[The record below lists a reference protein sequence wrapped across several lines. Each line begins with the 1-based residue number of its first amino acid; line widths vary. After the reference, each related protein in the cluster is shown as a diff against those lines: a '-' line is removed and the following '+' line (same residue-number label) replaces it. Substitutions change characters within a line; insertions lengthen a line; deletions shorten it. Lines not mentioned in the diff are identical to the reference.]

1 MFSRGSPCLRRSK
14 ISSFLDRVAVTPTDE
29 PLHFLYPRWF
39 ASVLQQKPYSASRAT
54 KGVHDP
60 EKRHYSHAL
69 RPRRLSVHAT
79 SQRWLSSSRYMSSAG
94 SAQAQLDLKPSSS
107 MSLRN
112 VDPTNVTGDYGQQET
127 HDVRDG
133 GHGLLRGNT
142 PVSDVDKDSKLTT
155 SPPRS
160 EAVLLPSAD
169 SSPNSIPIRR
179 LRASRRKPSSS
190 VLLRRGLVPN
200 LSFQEKAL
208 RLVRHLSGRDL
219 MKFRYRK
226 HVLRWRRATGKQLP
240 SAHWTDIM
248 VLLESMAQETHVWPK
263 STKHKVL
270 HVPEETVSLLS
281 GSTDLQEN
289 IWYMS
294 IRNGCRIHVLD
305 AAESEGPHRKVVL
318 SGSDLAIELVEK
330 EICRVQERQAR
341 GEFDLKKPIAPIIP
355 SVTALQQKGLP
366 VPTIRGVWSGT
377 DAQPV
382 SISFHNLPSPKTL
395 SVRKFAE
402 YVRALVNSRPPRD
415 QQPKYEHRYKVRD
428 TIERLFSR
436 EANQKFVSTNA
447 LNTAL
452 DYLCRN
458 EFLRS
463 ARVILSRNEAVASA
477 ETYNI
482 LLQSAA
488 KRQDQYF
495 FRYILA
501 SMSRFHVRPNAQTW
515 LAYIQCLISP
525 TPKAHAMQRMMDLGY
540 LEDRRALEDVIQ
552 ANVSH
557 MLSEHLDSGQD
568 VHSFI
573 RFLEEEYSRGILST
587 VLLNLMLDTVVTRK
601 DLNAMKQLV
610 DCFKQRQ
617 ISINNATLNHVI
629 RYFRDIDKAMSFLFQ
644 HVKLPRYPF
653 DESNFETLFLRAFNY
668 GGYNTCRVLWRY
680 ACMEGATS
688 GKMRQMVRAS
698 LMGHVSGSRES
709 SRLDVWRQSVGKVV
723 VGLEYHQA
731 DIKPSPVLQNMVPPR
746 YADNPVLYLLGSQ
759 PLGER
764 RKAIARALVNHDVEV
779 GKQLEP
785 VEPLELMLD
794 AALVL
799 DREWR
804 RNEAR
809 PSSTIDVLKNAI
821 HIPVQK
827 REGRKRPSGYSL
839 IPT

>member
-1 MFSRGSPCLRRSK
+1 
-14 ISSFLDRVAVTPTDE
+14 
-29 PLHFLYPRWF
+29 
-39 ASVLQQKPYSASRAT
+39 
-54 KGVHDP
+54 
-60 EKRHYSHAL
+60 
-69 RPRRLSVHAT
+69 
-79 SQRWLSSSRYMSSAG
+79 
-94 SAQAQLDLKPSSS
+94 
-107 MSLRN
+107 MSLQN
-112 VDPTNVTGDYGQQET
+112 GDPTNVTGDNGHQET
-127 HDVRDG
+127 HDVRGEGRSLFRED
-133 GHGLLRGNT
+133 T
-142 PVSDVDKDSKLTT
+142 AVSDVDKDGELTT
-155 SPPRS
+155 SPPHS

-169 SSPNSIPIRR
+169 SSSNSIPIRR
-179 LRASRRKPSSS
+179 LRASRRKPSTST
-190 VLLRRGLVPN
+190 LLRRRLVPN
-200 LSFQEKAL
+200 LKFQEKAL
-208 RLVRHLSGRDL
+208 LLVRRLSGRDL
-219 MKFRYRK
+219 MKFRYRQ

-240 SAHWTDIM
+240 PAHWVDIM
-248 VLLESMAQETHVWPK
+248 ALLESMAQETYVWPK
-263 STKHKVL
+263 STKHKVI
-270 HVPEETVSLLS
+270 HVPEETVALLS
-281 GSTDLQEN
+281 GSTDMQEN
-289 IWYMS
+289 IWFMS
-294 IRNGCRIHVLD
+294 IRNGCRIQVLD

-318 SGSDLAIELVEK
+318 SGTDLVIELVEK
-330 EICRVQERQAR
+330 EIRRVQERQAR
-341 GEFDLKKPIAPIIP
+341 GEFKLKEPVVPIVP

-377 DAQPV
+377 DAQPG
-382 SISFHNLPSPKTL
+382 SFSFDLPSPKTL
-395 SVRKFAE
+395 SVSKFAG
-402 YVRALVNSRPPRD
+402 YVKALVNSHPPRD
-415 QQPKYEHRYKVRD
+415 QQPKYEHRHKVRD
-428 TIERLFSR
+428 AIERLFSR
-436 EANQKFVSTNA
+436 EANLKFVSTSA

-463 ARVILSRNEAVASA
+463 ARIILSRNEVVASA

-482 LLQSAA
+482 LLRSAA
-488 KRQDQYF
+488 KRQDQFF

-525 TPKAHAMQRMMDLGY
+525 TPKAQAMQRMMDLGY
-540 LEDRRALEDVIQ
+540 LEDRRTLEDVIQ
-552 ANVSH
+552 ANVGH
-557 MLSEHLDSGQD
+557 MLSEHLDSGKD

-573 RFLEEEYSRGILST
+573 RFIEEEYSRGILST

-601 DLNAMKQLV
+601 DLDAMKQLV

-688 GKMRQMVRAS
+688 SKMRQIIRAS
-698 LMGHVSGSRES
+698 LMGPVSESRES
-709 SRLDVWRQSVGKVV
+709 SRLDAWRQSVGKVV
-723 VGLEYHQA
+723 VGLEHHQA

-746 YADNPVLYLLGSQ
+746 YADNPVVYLLGSE

-764 RKAIARALVNHDVEV
+764 RKAIAKALVNRDVEV
-779 GKQLEP
+779 GKQLDP

-804 RNEAR
+804 KNEAR
-809 PSSTIDVLKNAI
+809 PLSTMDVLKYAI

-827 REGRKRPSGYSL
+827 REGHKRSSGCSL